1 MKMARVLTEAFPF
14 AAYNPCPD
22 GCEVLLGTSCPC
34 ELPPVFF
41 SSLALLKITVNPSA
55 EAGSLTS
62 HSPNLG
68 SGLPFSCRRGEPL
81 IRRHSINS
89 TWMHIG
95 NIGKNMQLSNVIV
108 RCKNDYMLG
117 VHAELQ
123 LNIATAY
130 SNLEADI
137 RHKTKQIPGT
147 VNYV

>member
-1 MKMARVLTEAFPF
+1 
-14 AAYNPCPD
+14 
-22 GCEVLLGTSCPC
+22 
-34 ELPPVFF
+34 
-41 SSLALLKITVNPSA
+41 
-55 EAGSLTS
+55 
-62 HSPNLG
+62 
-68 SGLPFSCRRGEPL
+68 
-81 IRRHSINS
+81 
-89 TWMHIG
+89 
-95 NIGKNMQLSNVIV
+95 MQLSNVIV